1 VIVASSE
8 HGPGAGADGRDAA
21 FERYVAS
28 RQHALLRTAVLLTGG
43 DVATAEDLLQTA
55 LSRLYLAWH
64 RIERDTALDAY
75 VRRIM
80 VNQYTSWWR
89 RAWRR
94 RETSTDP
101 IDLPAPRSPGSA
113 WPRLDDEV
121 AERATVWALVQML
134 PPRQRATVVLRFYE
148 DLSEAQTAEVLGC
161 SVGTVK
167 AASSRAV
174 ARLRLLHAEEARS

>member
-1 VIVASSE
+1 MTE
-8 HGPGAGADGRDAA
+8 LGPGASAEGRDAA

-28 RQHALLRTAVLLTGG
+28 RQRALLRTAVLLTGG

-64 RIERDTALDAY
+64 RVERDVALDAY

-89 RAWRR
+89 RTWRR
-94 RETSTDP
+94 RETTTDP
-101 IDLPAPRSPGSA
+101 VELPSQRSPRSASPGM
-113 WPRLDDEV
+113 DDEV
-121 AERATVWALVQML
+121 AERAAVGALVQML

-174 ARLRLLHAEEARS
+174 ARLRLLHAEEVTS

>member
-1 VIVASSE
+1 MPMRGSTPIA
-8 HGPGAGADGRDAA
+8 GAGGRDAA

-64 RIERDTALDAY
+64 RVEREAALDSY

-80 VNQYTSWWR
+80 INQYTSWWR
-89 RAWRR
+89 RAWRH
-94 RETSTDP
+94 RESTVDP
-101 IDLPAPRSPGSA
+101 VDLPQQRGVSRPA
-113 WPRLDDEV
+113 LDDEV
-121 AERATVWALVQML
+121 AERAAVWALVQLL
-134 PPRQRATVVLRFYE
+134 PPRQRATIVLRYYE
-148 DLSEAQTAEVLGC
+148 DLSEVETAEVLGC
-161 SVGTVK
+161 TVGTVK

-174 ARLRLLHAEEARS
+174 ARLRVLHSEEVSS

>member
-1 VIVASSE
+1 VST
-8 HGPGAGADGRDAA
+8 DRRDAA

-64 RIERDTALDAY
+64 RVERESALDAY

-89 RAWRR
+89 RTWRH
-94 RETSTDP
+94 RETTVDP
-101 IDLPAPRSPGSA
+101 VELPQQRVPGA
-113 WPRLDDEV
+113 VAAGIDDEV
-121 AERATVWALVQML
+121 AERAAVWALVQLL
-134 PPRQRATVVLRFYE
+134 PPRQRATVVLRYYE
-148 DLSEAQTAEVLGC
+148 DLSEAETAEVLGC

-174 ARLRLLHAEEARS
+174 ARLRVLHAEEVTS

>member
-1 VIVASSE
+1 VSS
-8 HGPGAGADGRDAA
+8 DGRDAA

-43 DVATAEDLLQTA
+43 DLATAEDLLQTA

-64 RIERDTALDAY
+64 RVEREAALDAY

-80 VNQYTSWWR
+80 VNQYTTWWR

-94 RETSTDP
+94 RETTVDP
-101 IDLPAPRSPGSA
+101 VDLPHQRAGTAPA
-113 WPRLDDEV
+113 LDDEV
-121 AERATVWALVQML
+121 AERAAVWQLVTML
-134 PPRQRATVVLRFYE
+134 PPRQRATIVLRYYE
-148 DLSEAQTAEVLGC
+148 DMSEAETAEILGC

-174 ARLRLLHAEEARS
+174 ARLRALHAEEVTP